1 MSDVVWTKS
10 YNLQVDNRDFR
21 ILVSKVDDNEYYAKC
36 LWYEKG
42 RLLKAPNQSGSLTF
56 HLEQR
61 HAQSEE
67 EVLKEIT
74 NWVNQKFGHE
84 YNLSEIS

>member
-10 YNLQVDNRDFR
+10 YNLQFDNRDFR
-21 ILVSKVDDNEYYAKC
+21 ILVSKC